1 MNGENNKSK
10 IEGWRKMGIA
20 MGTITALALNPD
32 IDFKIA
38 VIMGAIAFYGIT
50 WHGVI
55 DYAKKK
61 VQPPD

>member
-1 MNGENNKSK
+1 MEEPKKK

-20 MGTITALALNPD
+20 MGTITALSLNPT

-38 VIMGAIAFYGIT
+38 IIIGVIAIYGIS